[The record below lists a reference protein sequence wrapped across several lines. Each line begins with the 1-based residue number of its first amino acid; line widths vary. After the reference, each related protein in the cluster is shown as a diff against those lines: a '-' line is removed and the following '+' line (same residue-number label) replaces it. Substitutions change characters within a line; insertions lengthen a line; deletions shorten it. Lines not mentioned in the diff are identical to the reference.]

1 MGMFEKVLCT
11 SFKSNGYGGWSALS
25 AIVFITVAVILIA
38 FNLYKGQIS
47 SLDTATY
54 SELADGLLL
63 QHFDWIQFATSNPR
77 NAAPIYFYGVPIT
90 TFALAKLIS
99 ITQWKSIVFGLN
111 LLLIPISL
119 YLVRKILQVCGVS
132 VLLVSASPIMFLFSS
147 DFPLWPHYILSDT
160 IYVTLLL
167 WVIYL
172 VLRSFAHR
180 DASSH
185 AVFILAI
192 LLLIFSRPAS
202 PPVIVALLFSYSF
215 PWLFRQTSFTLRLW
229 LIPLLGAIFVF
240 VTISAVVML
249 NLDGGSQITHLNHAR
264 GDTALYHHVAD
275 SVISMLKQG
284 LVIHDRPETWI
295 DFEGGFISVLT
306 ILCTRF
312 AYFFAPYID
321 AFSLMHTLINLS
333 FFLFVGSAIVFG
345 EVCASLVE
353 AKEKLNQ
360 AKGLLVLLIVSV
372 AVFHSVTLIDYD
384 WRYRY
389 PVIAPMIVLA
399 FIELNYICLYFS
411 SRKTRLVT

>member
-1 MGMFEKVLCT
+1 M
-11 SFKSNGYGGWSALS
+11 
-25 AIVFITVAVILIA
+25 
-38 FNLYKGQIS
+38 
-47 SLDTATY
+47 
-54 SELADGLLL
+54 
-63 QHFDWIQFATSNPR
+63 
-77 NAAPIYFYGVPIT
+77 
-90 TFALAKLIS
+90 
-99 ITQWKSIVFGLN
+99 
-111 LLLIPISL
+111 LLIPISL

-249 NLDGGSQITHLNHAR
+249 NLDGGSQIDR
-264 GDTALYHHVAD
+264 K
-275 SVISMLKQG
+275 SV
-284 LVIHDRPETWI
+284 V
-295 DFEGGFISVLT
+295 
-306 ILCTRF
+306 
-312 AYFFAPYID
+312 
-321 AFSLMHTLINLS
+321 
-333 FFLFVGSAIVFG
+333 
-345 EVCASLVE
+345 
-353 AKEKLNQ
+353 
-360 AKGLLVLLIVSV
+360 
-372 AVFHSVTLIDYD
+372 
-384 WRYRY
+384 
-389 PVIAPMIVLA
+389 
-399 FIELNYICLYFS
+399 
-411 SRKTRLVT
+411 